1 MVFVSISG
9 EHGERK
15 KKKKHKEHEFCQL
28 GLSDVKR
35 KKKENKI
42 ENVKPQD
49 KDVPKRPAK
58 KL

>member
-1 MVFVSISG
+1 MVFVSISE
-9 EHGERK
+9 EHGER